1 MDEEMATDF
10 EKEEQQRDKF
20 FTQKS
25 GREGFHFGRKARTF
39 YAHFA
44 SIKIADNTTVI
55 SALNYLARAGDFE
68 EKDKD
73 LEHLAG
79 LPDIV
84 EIGADAIDRGA
95 RIRVGPTAE
104 RVLIKQ
110 TIELPKELD
119 AEGRAAVADAIVKDW
134 QQRGHQAVAA
144 VHGNG
149 RVQPHV
155 HVAVTARPVKLV
167 DSNSDLDWDPTTL
180 RAESQHFIK
189 LIKTAQKMNMSI
201 EISITNKRPIKFD
214 GIEVDRDPSKRL
226 MVDKVAIRDERQHVA
241 DLINQVC
248 EKRSTEAPVFF
259 GGRDAEM
266 DEPGIVGRPPKRRI
280 PERAWHVQNQRDRD
294 PAAIEAARVRAE
306 HQRQINTEA
315 AKARKKEKQAKITE
329 RAKRHGFVDSA
340 TFDAAVTK
348 ARQEPRPL
356 TTAQRAIFE
365 DRGIP
370 LPADIDTNGAAQSVA
385 WETFRAQNRAA
396 LKWEALGE
404 LGDLEESSLLSA
416 EQLQARRE
424 SITALEKLPADQ
436 GINKTKGG
444 SNKAGSF
451 IVLAEPADEGQK
463 RAVRTILSQISDVQ
477 YDRERDRYIVDPKS
491 PAARELQKRLGAEQ
505 VRPGLTLA
513 VPTGEEDLV
522 ASLGAER
529 DPAQGKWTIPKDHP
543 IPSLFD
549 AWQGASATLAVA
561 GDTKTEMPNRVLA
574 FLEGS
579 QPQTQILSKTMPET
593 TEAVTEMTSDLNK
606 ALIRSRKDGA
616 EQVLA
621 PDAPLHERVTAGI
634 AGREAIKVKRQLDD
648 LRRKAR
654 QKAPE
659 PQQRPRDPQGTKEA
673 QRTTQ
678 EPSRP
683 SPRPR
688 SPSRRDDG
696 LEM

>member
-1 MDEEMATDF
+1 MATDF
-10 EKEEQQRDKF
+10 EKEEQERDKF

-39 YAHFA
+39 HVHFA
-44 SIKIADNTTVI
+44 GIKIGDTATVDGAI
-55 SALNYLARAGDFE
+55 DYLSRAGDFE
-68 EKDKD
+68 KKDKD

-79 LPDIV
+79 LPDLVRIT
-84 EIGADAIDRGA
+84 ADMIDQSA
-95 RIRVGPTAE
+95 RIRNGPNAE

-110 TIELPKELD
+110 TFELPKELD
-119 AEGRAAVADAIVKDW
+119 AEGRAAVADAIVEDW
-134 QQRGHQAVAA
+134 AQRGHDAVAA

-149 RVQPHV
+149 RVQPHI
-155 HVAVTARPVKLV
+155 HVAVTSRPV
-167 DSNSDLDWDPTTL
+167 
-180 RAESQHFIK
+180 
-189 LIKTAQKMNMSI
+189 
-201 EISITNKRPIKFD
+201 EIIDDEI
-214 GIEVDRDPSKRL
+214 IVDRDPTKRL
-226 MVDKVAIRDERQHVA
+226 MVGKAAVRDERQRVA
-241 DLINQVC
+241 DLINQIC
-248 EKRSTEAPVFF
+248 ESRSTEAPAFF

-266 DEPGIVGRPPKRRI
+266 DKPGIVDRPAERRL
-280 PERAWHVQNQRDRD
+280 PQRAWYVRNQRKQD

-306 HQRQINTEA
+306 HQRQINAEA

-340 TFDAAVTK
+340 TVDAAVTK

-356 TTAQRAIFE
+356 TTTQRAIFK

-370 LPADIDTNGAAQSVA
+370 LPADIDSNSEAQSAA
-385 WETFRAQNRAA
+385 WENFRAQNRAA
-396 LKWEALGE
+396 LRWEALGE
-404 LGDLEESSLLSA
+404 LQDLETASLLNID
-416 EQLQARRE
+416 QIKARRDA
-424 SITALEKLPADQ
+424 ITALEKLPADQ

-463 RAVRTILSQISDVQ
+463 RAVRTILSKIPEVR
-477 YDRERDRYIVDPKS
+477 YDRDRDRFVVDSNS
-491 PAARELQKRLGAEQ
+491 PIAADLQKRLGAEQ
-505 VRPGLTLA
+505 ARGGIALA
-513 VPTGEEDLV
+513 VPKGEEDLV
-522 ASLGAER
+522 ATLGAER

-561 GDTKTEMPNRVLA
+561 GDTKTEMRHRVLA

-593 TEAVTEMTSDLNK
+593 TEVVTEITSDLNK